1 MSKKFKFNKG
11 LIPKLIVIGIF
22 LALVIIAIISDKV
35 LTGTAFGDFV
45 NNTIGKF
52 FNIIDILKNHWITIA
67 ESIVIIVFF
76 WLLNKLFEYILL
88 PLGKKRN
95 KHSTWWVLFRSI
107 FKYLSSAVAIF
118 LVLSAWGVDT
128 PTLLIGA
135 GIVGLAISFG
145 AQSLIEDVI
154 AGLFIIFEKQFKI
167 GDVIQVGETRGYVI
181 DIGIRTTSIEDVY
194 GDILI
199 VNNSDLRMILNTSA
213 NLSPAI
219 SEIYISYDQPL
230 ENVENIVKKALPTL
244 KERIPDI
251 IEGPSYRGVQKLD
264 SNGVLIRV
272 YAKVEDLKKFQ
283 VVRDMNRELKLV
295 FEKNNIK
302 FGFPTVNVNER
313 EEEVKKAKD

>member
-181 DIGIRTTSIEDVY
+181 DIGIR
-194 GDILI
+194 
-199 VNNSDLRMILNTSA
+199 
-213 NLSPAI
+213 
-219 SEIYISYDQPL
+219 
-230 ENVENIVKKALPTL
+230 PT
-244 KERIPDI
+244 
-251 IEGPSYRGVQKLD
+251 
-264 SNGVLIRV
+264 
-272 YAKVEDLKKFQ
+272 
-283 VVRDMNRELKLV
+283 
-295 FEKNNIK
+295 
-302 FGFPTVNVNER
+302 
-313 EEEVKKAKD
+313 

>member
-251 IEGPSYRGVQKLD
+251 IEGPSYRGVQ
-264 SNGVLIRV
+264 R
-272 YAKVEDLKKFQ
+272 A
-283 VVRDMNRELKLV
+283 
-295 FEKNNIK
+295 
-302 FGFPTVNVNER
+302 
-313 EEEVKKAKD
+313 

>member
-52 FNIIDILKNHWITIA
+52 INIIDILKNHWITIA

-283 VVRDMNRELKLV
+283 VVRDMNRELKIV